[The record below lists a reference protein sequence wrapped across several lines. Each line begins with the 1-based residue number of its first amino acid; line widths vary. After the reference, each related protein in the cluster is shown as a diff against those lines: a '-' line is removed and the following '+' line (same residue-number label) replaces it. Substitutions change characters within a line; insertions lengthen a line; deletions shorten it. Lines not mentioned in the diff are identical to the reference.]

1 MSSKRR
7 TGTSLPRRR
16 ASPPSSAP
24 TSAPHRGISRR
35 QLFSV
40 AGIAVAGAAGVI
52 AAGSLLRDDDAPA
65 SVTGSVDIPIT
76 ERVKGVA
83 TAPVT
88 IVEYADLQCPVCAR
102 FSQTIEPQI
111 EVTYIATGV
120 ATLEFR
126 HFAFLGQ
133 ESLRAAEACECAAEQ
148 GAFFTYRDALYAAQ
162 NGENRGSFN
171 DDALRRIASQIG
183 LDTRTFD
190 DALASGRHA
199 NTVKQQTA
207 EGQAMGVKAT
217 PTFIINGTKLEGLA
231 SFDTYKRMIDQAA
244 AGSSS

>member
-16 ASPPSSAP
+16 SSRASSPP
-24 TSAPHRGISRR
+24 TSAQHRGISRR

-40 AGIAVAGAAGVI
+40 AGIAVLGTAGVI
-52 AAGSLLRDDDAPA
+52 AAGNLLREDD
-65 SVTGSVDIPIT
+65 GSVPVSRSADIPTT
-76 ERVKGVA
+76 ERVKGIA
-83 TAPVT
+83 AAPVT

-102 FSQTIEPQI
+102 FSRTIEPQI
-111 EVTYIATGV
+111 ETAFIAPGV
-120 ATLEFR
+120 AKLEFR
-126 HFAFLGQ
+126 HFAFLGK
-133 ESLRAAEACECAAEQ
+133 ESLRAAAACECAAEQ

-162 NGENRGSFN
+162 SGENRGAFN
-171 DDALRRIASQIG
+171 DDALRRIASEIG
-183 LDTRTFD
+183 LDTRAFD

-199 NTVKQQTA
+199 GTVTRQTA

-231 SFDTYKRMIDQAA
+231 SFDTYRRVIEQA
-244 AGSSS
+244 AGSAS